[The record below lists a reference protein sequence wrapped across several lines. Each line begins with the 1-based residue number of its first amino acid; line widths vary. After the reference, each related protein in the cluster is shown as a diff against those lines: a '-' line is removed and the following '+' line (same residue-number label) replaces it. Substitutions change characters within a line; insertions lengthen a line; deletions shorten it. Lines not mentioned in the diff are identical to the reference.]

1 MEPRGNKRIGR
12 HPPGH
17 RLAWVVALL
26 LLLALPIAQS
36 WAQNTTPR
44 GAAHEDFGRM
54 VFDWDATPNWSA
66 DIINN
71 QLVLRFDKPVAGD
84 PKALLKPL
92 ARYLKSVTISPDRR
106 MLSFPLAVPLQLKS
120 FVTGTSTVLD
130 ISEAKAPTASVAT
143 SQPSP
148 LPPPPTPQPSGAPAK
163 AEAATDL
170 MVRGGEHPGFN
181 RLVFDWPKPVDY
193 SVNQDGNR
201 VVIAFSRPA
210 RVNLASLSAAL
221 PSDVTIVETRPQG
234 AGTAVVLALPPEMR
248 VRHFTSGARIGLDL
262 VRPAGAEP
270 PPRSAGTPPPP
281 LAPAPDTETQPQ
293 TLKPLAQ
300 SPPPTLMPPAI
311 QAPPPAQAPAP
322 AEAVDAPASVAVDF
336 DQPSAAAVFNRAGWV
351 WLVFERKAT
360 IDPAAM
366 LRSSAGLV
374 LHAEA
379 VPTVKS
385 GTAVRLLLKSGFAAM
400 PRKEG
405 KLWVFDLE
413 RRAPGPRVAFDV
425 KKQFDFEDRGRV
437 VIAAT
442 ENIKDAVQVRDP
454 EVGDIIDVVPVGTA
468 GGGVR
473 IGRDLP
479 QGELLATTQ
488 GVALVPRGDGV
499 WLDATHGSVQV
510 AMPGGLTMSPD
521 PVGAAALPPP
531 LAEAPGPAAKAGPV
545 VAAVPMPMVTGPLEI
560 GRWLKGGADTFEKD
574 HQKLLGDLVATRPQ
588 ARGPMRID
596 FARHYL
602 ANGMAAEALGVLRDA
617 AAADPAL
624 VDTPEFRGVRGAANF
639 MMGRD
644 AEAIE
649 DLSHPTLK
657 SDKQAGIWLAAA
669 RARSGGDFAAQAPV
683 LRQLVD
689 GFDGMPARLRL
700 ALGRVAVPALAAV
713 NDGKSAARLV
723 EAIKG
728 PGLTPR
734 DLSGIAYLG
743 GLAAESA
750 GQTETALAKY
760 REAEAGNS
768 RPDRAYAARNR
779 IELQLKKGQITASEA
794 IHQLERLRFAWR
806 GEDFEYRLMK
816 RLGELLLA
824 DKQYGEGLRALRS
837 VAANFADNPDSPTIS
852 KMMTD
857 AFNRLYLDGESNA
870 LPPITA
876 IGLYDEFQELTP
888 AGDKGDEMIRKL
900 ADRLASVDL
909 LDRASDLLR
918 TQVQSRLTGIERA
931 RVGARLAFLDLSNRK
946 SDRALESLDTSEMPN
961 LPPELF
967 DQRRFLRVRA
977 LADLGRSAEALALII
992 NDQSDDA
999 RKLRAEIYW
1008 GMQRWADAAAA
1019 LESLI
1024 DPPGSAK
1031 KIDPA
1036 LARRVLDLAT
1046 ALTLAKDERGLQR
1059 IGRSWGPLMAATDF
1073 KEAFALLTSESEHG
1087 IIDYRRV
1094 DEKIKQAENFQTFM
1108 GEWSKRVKSDG
1119 LSSMN

>member
-1 MEPRGNKRIGR
+1 
-12 HPPGH
+12 
-17 RLAWVVALL
+17 
-26 LLLALPIAQS
+26 LLLAAPITQS

-44 GAAHEDFGRM
+44 AAAHEDFGRI
-54 VFDWDATPNWSA
+54 VFDWDTVPNWSA
-66 DIINN
+66 DVINN
-71 QLVLRFDKPVAGD
+71 QLVLHFDKPIAGD

-92 ARYLKSVTISPDRR
+92 ARYLKGVTVSPDRR
-106 MLSFPLAVPLQLKS
+106 MVSFPLAVPIQVKS

-130 ISEAKAPTASVAT
+130 ISEAKAQVPSVAT
-143 SQPSP
+143 SQPAP
-148 LPPPPTPQPSGAPAK
+148 AQPPAGATPAK

-193 SVNQDGNR
+193 SVNQDGGR
-201 VVIAFSRPA
+201 VIIAFNRPA
-210 RVNLASLSAAL
+210 RVNLASLNAAL
-221 PSDVTIVETRPQG
+221 PSDVSVVETRPQG
-234 AGTAVVLALPPEMR
+234 AGTAVVLALPPQMR
-248 VRHFTSGARIGLDL
+248 VRHFTTGARIGLDL

-281 LAPAPDTETQPQ
+281 LAPAPGAEAQPQ

-300 SPPPTLMPPAI
+300 LPPPTLNPPTVTPPPGPNPPAETVE
-311 QAPPPAQAPAP
+311 APSG
-322 AEAVDAPASVAVDF
+322 PASVAVTF
-336 DQPSAAAVFNRAGWV
+336 DQPSAAAVFNRAGWL
-351 WLVFERKAT
+351 WLVFDRKAT

-366 LRSSAGLV
+366 LRTSAGVV

-379 VPTVKS
+379 VPTLKS
-385 GTAVRLLLKSGFAAM
+385 GTAARLLLKPGYAAT

-405 KLWVFDLE
+405 KLWVFDLD
-413 RRAPGPRVAFDV
+413 RRSPGPKTAFDV
-425 KKQFDFEDRGRV
+425 KKQFDFETRGRL
-437 VIAAT
+437 VIGAT
-442 ENIKDAVQVRDP
+442 DYVKQAIQVRDP
-454 EVGDIIDVVPVGTA
+454 EVGDLIDVVPVSVA

-473 IGRDLP
+473 NGRDLP
-479 QGELLATTQ
+479 QGELLPTTQ
-488 GVALVPRGDGV
+488 GVALVPHGDGV
-499 WLDATHGSVQV
+499 WLDSTHDTVQV

-521 PVGAAALPPP
+521 PVGGAELPPARA
-531 LAEAPGPAAKAGPV
+531 AEGAEPAHKATGPV
-545 VAAVPMPMVTGPLEI
+545 VAAVPMPMVTAPLEI

-574 HQKLLGDLVATRPQ
+574 HQKILGDLVSTRPQ

-596 FARHYL
+596 LARHYL

-617 AAADPAL
+617 ANADPAL

-639 MMGRD
+639 MMQRD

-669 RARSGGDFAAQAPV
+669 RARSTGDFAGQAPV
-683 LRQLVD
+683 SRQLVD
-689 GFDGMPARLRL
+689 GFEGMPARLRL
-700 ALGRVAVPALAAV
+700 ALGRVAVPALTAV
-713 NDGKSAARLV
+713 NDGKSAVRLV

-728 PGLTPR
+728 PGLMPR
-734 DLSGIAYLG
+734 DLSGVAYLG

-750 GQTETALAKY
+750 GQAETALARY
-760 REAEAGNS
+760 REAEAGDS

-779 IELQLKKGQITASEA
+779 IELQLKKGQITAQDA
-794 IHQLERLRFAWR
+794 IHQLEHLRFAWR

-816 RLGELLLA
+816 RLGELQLA
-824 DKQYGEGLRALRS
+824 DKKYGEGLRSLRS
-837 VAANFADNPDSPTIS
+837 VAANFADNPDSPSIA

-857 AFNRLYLDGESNA
+857 SFNRLYLDGESNA
-870 LPPITA
+870 LSPITA

-888 AGDKGDEMIRKL
+888 PGEKGDEMIRKL

-918 TQVQSRLTGIERA
+918 AQVQSRLSGLEKA
-931 RVGARLAFLDLSNRK
+931 RVAARLAFLDLSNRK
-946 SDRALESLDTSEMPN
+946 PERALESLDISEMPN
-961 LPPELF
+961 LPAELF

-1019 LESLI
+1019 LDSLI
-1024 DPPGSAK
+1024 DPPGGAK

-1036 LARRVLDLAT
+1036 TARRVLDLAT

-1059 IGRSWGPLMAATDF
+1059 IGRVWGNLMAATDF
-1073 KEAFALLTSESEHG
+1073 KEAFALLTSEAEHG

-1108 GEWSKRVKSDG
+1108 GEWSKRVKSSG
-1119 LSSMN
+1119 LSSLN